1 MGGREEEAEGR
12 WRERRVGGKGGEPQ
26 GVRQALALHGTWQRE
41 RERALALSYHLPYPN
56 LKADIS

>member
-1 MGGREEEAEGR
+1 MERKKSRG
-12 WRERRVGGKGGEPQ
+12 ERRRASRGKAGIGP
-26 GVRQALALHGTWQRE
+26 AWDLAERE

>member
-26 GVRQALALHGTWQRE
+26 GVRQVLALHGTWQRE
-41 RERALALSYHLPYPN
+41 RERGHWLLATTSH
-56 LKADIS
+56 IQT